1 MILGISSAVVDNVP
15 LMAAAQN
22 MYDLSTFPTDH
33 PFWLML
39 AYTTGTGG
47 SLLIIGSAAGV
58 AAMGI
63 TKINFGWYLKNV
75 SVWVLLGYLSG
86 WLLLSMTLG
95 S

>member
-22 MYDLSTFPTDH
+22 MYDLTTYPTDH
-33 PFWLML
+33 AFWLML

-58 AAMGI
+58 AAMGL

-75 SVWVLLGYLSG
+75 SFWVLLGYLAG

>member
-1 MILGISSAVVDNVP
+1 MLLGISSAVVDNVP

-22 MYDLSTFPTDH
+22 MYDLSTYPTDH

-58 AAMGI
+58 AAMGL
-63 TKINFGWYLKNV
+63 TKINFLWYLKNV
-75 SVWVLLGYLSG
+75 TLWALLGYVSG
-86 WLLLSMTLG
+86 WLLLSMTL
-95 S
+95 SS